1 VSFAQARLAR
11 IAGASD
17 TMRAILW
24 MLACGVLF
32 ILLNGLLRL
41 LAQQLDPFVTGFLRY
56 SFGVVVMLP
65 FILRAGWAA
74 YRPHAV
80 AGQVWR
86 GAIHT
91 AGLLLWFIAIPH
103 VPLAEVTALGF
114 TTPLFIMLGAMVFL
128 GEKLV
133 VARWVAALVGFG
145 GVLVVVW
152 PNLTGAGGPY
162 SLVMLA
168 SAPLFA
174 ASFLI
179 TKALTKRDAPHVIV
193 VWQSLMV
200 AVFSLPFAV
209 ANWEWPDAT
218 QWALFALSGVLGT
231 AGHICLTR
239 AFRLADMSVTQPIK
253 FLELVWAAILGFIV
267 WSEVP
272 GQATWVGGLI
282 IFASTTWIAR
292 REARQR

>member
-1 VSFAQARLAR
+1 VIVWRR

-17 TMRAILW
+17 TTRAILW

-32 ILLNGLLRL
+32 ILLNGLLRI

-65 FILRAGWAA
+65 FIWRAGLAA

-80 AGQVWR
+80 LGQLWR
-86 GAIHT
+86 GAVHT
-91 AGLLLWFIAIPH
+91 GGLLLWFIAVPH
-103 VPLAEVTALGF
+103 VPLADMTALGF

-128 GEKLV
+128 GERMV
-133 VARWVAALVGFG
+133 PARWIAALIGFA
-145 GVLVVVW
+145 GVLVVVS
-152 PNLTGAGGPY
+152 PNLTGGGGPY
-162 SLVMLA
+162 SLVMLS

-193 VWQSLMV
+193 VWQSLTV
-200 AVFSLPFAV
+200 ALFSLPFALP
-209 ANWEWPDAT
+209 NWEWPT
-218 QWALFALSGVLGT
+218 PGQWALFVLSGMLGT
-231 AGHICLTR
+231 AGHLCLTR
-239 AFRLADMSVTQPIK
+239 AFRLADMSIVQPIK
-253 FLELVWAAILGFIV
+253 FLELVWAAIMGFLV
-267 WSEVP
+267 WGDVP
-272 GQATWVGGLI
+272 GEATWIGGLI

-292 REARQR
+292 REARRG

>member
-1 VSFAQARLAR
+1 MIWRR
-11 IAGASD
+11 ITGASD
-17 TMRAILW
+17 TTRAILW

-32 ILLNGLLRL
+32 ILLNGLLRI

-65 FILRAGWAA
+65 FIWRAGLAA

-80 AGQVWR
+80 MGQLWR
-86 GAIHT
+86 GAVHT
-91 AGLLLWFIAIPH
+91 GGLLLWFIAVPH
-103 VPLAEVTALGF
+103 VPLADMTALGF

-128 GEKLV
+128 GERMV
-133 VARWVAALVGFG
+133 PARWIAALIGFA
-145 GVLVVVW
+145 GVLVVVS
-152 PNLTGAGGPY
+152 PNLTGGGGPY

-193 VWQSLMV
+193 VWQSLTV
-200 AVFSLPFAV
+200 AFFSLPFALP
-209 ANWEWPDAT
+209 NWEWPSPG
-218 QWALFALSGVLGT
+218 QWALFVLSGMLGT
-231 AGHICLTR
+231 AGHLCLTR
-239 AFRLADMSVTQPIK
+239 AFRLADMSIVQPIK
-253 FLELVWAAILGFIV
+253 FLELVWAALMGFAV
-267 WSEVP
+267 WGDVP
-272 GQATWVGGLI
+272 GEATWIGGLI

-292 REARQR
+292 REARRAG

>member
-1 VSFAQARLAR
+1 MIIWRR

-17 TMRAILW
+17 TTRAILW

-32 ILLNGLLRL
+32 ILLNGLLRI

-65 FILRAGWAA
+65 FIWRAGLAA

-80 AGQVWR
+80 LGQLWR
-86 GAIHT
+86 GAVHT
-91 AGLLLWFIAIPH
+91 GGLLLWFIAVPH
-103 VPLAEVTALGF
+103 VPLADMTALGF

-128 GEKLV
+128 GERMV
-133 VARWVAALVGFG
+133 PARWIAALIGFA
-145 GVLVVVW
+145 GVLVVVS
-152 PNLTGAGGPY
+152 PNLTGGGGPY
-162 SLVMLA
+162 SLIMLA

-193 VWQSLMV
+193 VWQSLTV
-200 AVFSLPFAV
+200 ALFSLPFALP
-209 ANWEWPDAT
+209 NWAWPT
-218 QWALFALSGVLGT
+218 PGQWGLFLLSGMLGT
-231 AGHICLTR
+231 AGHLCLTR
-239 AFRLADMSVTQPIK
+239 AFRLADMSIVQPIK
-253 FLELVWAAILGFIV
+253 FLELVWAAIMGFLV
-267 WSEVP
+267 WGDIP
-272 GQATWVGGLI
+272 GEATWIGGLI

-292 REARQR
+292 REARRAG

>member
-1 VSFAQARLAR
+1 VSLTYPRLAR
-11 IAGASD
+11 ITGASD
-17 TMRAILW
+17 TVRAILW

-32 ILLNGLLRL
+32 ILLNGLLRV

-65 FILRAGWAA
+65 LILRAGWAA

-80 AGQVWR
+80 AGQLWR
-86 GAIHT
+86 GAVHT
-91 AGLLLWFIAIPH
+91 AGLLLWFIAVPH
-103 VPLAEVTALGF
+103 VPLADMTALGF

-128 GEKLV
+128 GERMV
-133 VARWVAALVGFG
+133 PARWVAALVGFG
-145 GVLVVVW
+145 GVMVVVW
-152 PNLTGAGGPY
+152 PNLAGGGGPY
-162 SLVMLA
+162 NLVMLA

-179 TKALTKRDAPHVIV
+179 TKALTRRDAPHVIV
-193 VWQSLMV
+193 VWQSLTV
-200 AVFSLPFAV
+200 AVFSLPFAL
-209 ANWEWPDAT
+209 AGWEWPT
-218 QWALFALSGVLGT
+218 PLQWALFVLSGVLGT

-253 FLELVWAAILGFIV
+253 FLELVWAAMFGFAV
-267 WSEVP
+267 WGEVP
-272 GQATWVGGLI
+272 GQATWIGGLI

-292 REARQR
+292 REARKG